1 MYFICILYVYRHE
14 FIQLALHTPR
24 MKRMTGIRSKNNYD
38 VRINSTC
45 YYNTKNKTPC
55 IIEQNGTNVDLVFDS
70 DTYLLH
76 FKPRLV
82 CKAKG
87 HKNKKEKKRINIKFM
102 FWTTKKNRL
111 YFDSKDEIVNK
122 LIVWTPRTP
131 QQTAERG
138 YFTRKKHF
146 TQRCMIK
153 LLQMVLNC

>member
-1 MYFICILYVYRHE
+1 MYILYRHQ

-38 VRINSTC
+38 VTINSTC
-45 YYNTKNKTPC
+45 YYNIKKKTPC
-55 IIEQNGTNVDLVFDS
+55 IIEQDGTDIDLVFDS

-82 CKAKG
+82 CKAKD
-87 HKNKKEKKRINIKFM
+87 HQPKKRTNIKFM
-102 FWTTKKNRL
+102 FWTSNENRL
-111 YFDSKDEIVNK
+111 YFNPKDEIVNK

-138 YFTRKKHF
+138 HFGRKKHI

-153 LLQMVLNC
+153 LLQMILNC